1 MHRWLRLIRLSL
13 AAWALAAW
21 AMPSVLVLLLFPLG
35 ACTPDYPMDKP
46 GTWSLAPRSVNS
58 NDANLRVM
66 IVDPN
71 DLTAGASA
79 EGSEG
84 MEAAPPVQ
92 RMISGRRPSLLD
104 TNGAPLGS
112 SGGDAAVS
120 TGSAGTN
127 GVVQ

>member
-1 MHRWLRLIRLSL
+1 MHWCLRLIPGPRAS
-13 AAWALAAW
+13 W
-21 AMPSVLVLLLFPLG
+21 VLLALLLPLLFTLG

-46 GTWSLAPRSVNS
+46 GTWNIPPGQLGS

-84 MEAAPPVQ
+84 TAAAPPVQ
-92 RMISGRRPSLLD
+92 RLLSGRRPMLPETSG
-104 TNGAPLGS
+104 TPLGS
-112 SGGDAAVS
+112 TGEQTSGSSGQ
-120 TGSAGTN
+120 AGTN

>member
-1 MHRWLRLIRLSL
+1 MRGFMHRWLRVMPLLL
-13 AAWALAAW
+13 AAW
-21 AMPSVLVLLLFPLG
+21 VLLPLLLSLG

-46 GTWSLAPRSVNS
+46 GTWSLPPGQLGS

-66 IVDPN
+66 VVDPN

-84 MEAAPPVQ
+84 TAAAPPVQ
-92 RMISGRRPSLLD
+92 RLVSGRRPALPDISG
-104 TNGAPLGS
+104 TPLGGTGEQTSGS
-112 SGGDAAVS
+112 SGQ
-120 TGSAGTN
+120 AGTN

>member
-1 MHRWLRLIRLSL
+1 MHWCLRLIPGLRAGWVLLPLLLSL
-13 AAWALAAW
+13 LL
-21 AMPSVLVLLLFPLG
+21 SLV

-46 GTWSLAPRSVNS
+46 GTWNIPPGQLGS

-66 IVDPN
+66 VVDPN

-84 MEAAPPVQ
+84 TAAAPPVQ
-92 RMISGRRPSLLD
+92 RLVSGRRPALPDISG
-104 TNGAPLGS
+104 TPLGS
-112 SGGDAAVS
+112 SGEQTS
-120 TGSAGTN
+120 GSSGQAGTN

>member
-1 MHRWLRLIRLSL
+1 MHRRLRLIPL
-13 AAWALAAW
+13 
-21 AMPSVLVLLLFPLG
+21 PLLLLPLALPLG

-46 GTWSLAPRSVNS
+46 GTWSLPPGALSA

-79 EGSEG
+79 DGSEG
-84 MEAAPPVQ
+84 MSGAPPVQ
-92 RMISGRRPSLLD
+92 RLVSGRRPALPDIS
-104 TNGAPLGS
+104 GAPLGS
-112 SGGDAAVS
+112 TGEQTSGSSGQ
-120 TGSAGTN
+120 AGTN